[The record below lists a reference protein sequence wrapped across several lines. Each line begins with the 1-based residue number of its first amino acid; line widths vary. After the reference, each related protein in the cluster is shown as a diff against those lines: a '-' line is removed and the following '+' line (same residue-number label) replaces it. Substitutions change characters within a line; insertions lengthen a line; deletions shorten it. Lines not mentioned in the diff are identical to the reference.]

1 MAVGG
6 VDTTSTQAAVSGGG
20 QRLAESF
27 DTFLNLLTTQMKNQ
41 DPLSPMDSNQFTQ
54 QIVQMTGVE
63 QQLLTNELLQRLV
76 VASGDGVAD
85 AVSLIGKQVRAATDE
100 ANLVNGE
107 ANWVYRLDRAAQDVK
122 IEVLDENG
130 GIVHV
135 KALSDVGGGDH
146 AFTWD
151 GKNVLGAQLADGGK
165 YTLRVTATD
174 SEGATVGHVTYI
186 EGVVTAIEQVDG
198 ETYATIGGTRALWQ
212 TISSIGLA
220 PTPSDAADASA
231 TNDDG
236 DDETTPKAA

>member
-1 MAVGG
+1 M
-6 VDTTSTQAAVSGGG
+6 
-20 QRLAESF
+20 
-27 DTFLNLLTTQMKNQ
+27 
-41 DPLSPMDSNQFTQ
+41 
-54 QIVQMTGVE
+54 
-63 QQLLTNELLQRLV
+63 
-76 VASGDGVAD
+76 
-85 AVSLIGKQVRAATDE
+85 
-100 ANLVNGE
+100 NGE

-165 YTLRVTATD
+165 YTLRVTATA